1 MNVKD
6 FAEVKEISIHDL
18 IVEVDVR
25 LPIPV
30 SYTHLIPANYI
41 IRYRSIAAFTAMRIR
56 CGYTVLFPVR
66 PVPVNL
72 PASKNGSE
80 ISSSEW

>member
-25 LPIPV
+25 LPIP
-30 SYTHLIPANYI
+30 S
-41 IRYRSIAAFTAMRIR
+41 
-56 CGYTVLFPVR
+56 
-66 PVPVNL
+66 
-72 PASKNGSE
+72 
-80 ISSSEW
+80 